1 MDITKVIGLEGG
13 SNATWFKVLA
23 EQERGKSK
31 YYPAVVNGVEKGWSE
46 FKSLDD
52 YLAAKVERERET
64 IRLTVAGNPVVAEE
78 AIARI
83 LGCKALSNSP
93 TTVDVYPEQ
102 PFVDPSSGAAA
113 LGSMSSAKK
122 AAASR
127 LNGKRGG
134 RPRNRG
140 ES

>member
-1 MDITKVIGLEGG
+1 MDITKIIGLEGG

-23 EQERGKSK
+23 ESGRGKSK
-31 YYPAVVNGVEKGWSE
+31 YYPAIVNGVEKGWSE

-83 LGCKALSNSP
+83 LNCKAIATTP
-93 TTVDVYPEQ
+93 TTVDVYPDQ
-102 PFVDPSSGAAA
+102 PLADPGFAASA
-113 LGSMSSAKK
+113 LGSMTSEKK
-122 AAASR
+122 AAAAR
-127 LNGKRGG
+127 ENGKRGG
-134 RPRNRG
+134 RPRKV
-140 ES
+140 